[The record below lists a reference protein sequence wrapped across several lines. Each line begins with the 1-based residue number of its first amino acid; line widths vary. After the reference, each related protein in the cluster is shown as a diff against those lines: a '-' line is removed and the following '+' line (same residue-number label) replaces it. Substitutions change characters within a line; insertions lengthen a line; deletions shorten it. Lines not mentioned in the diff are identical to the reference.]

1 MFQNKTVWITGGA
14 SGMGLLS
21 GQCFAEQGAKVALT
35 DINAPA
41 LEAAVRTITEKGGRA
56 IGIPVD
62 VTQYEQIAAA
72 RDQIVQAFGS
82 IDILIPFAGGAEV
95 RLLKEKNE
103 FKDQDISVFDFGIDL
118 NLKGAVYAAHAAL
131 AQMAKQMSGVIIFIG
146 SISGVEASGNSI
158 AYSAAKSALING
170 VTPSMAQYG
179 AQYNV
184 RTCCV
189 SPGPVLTREAMA
201 NMATIMNRAA
211 EPQEIVDLILYLASD
226 KASFITGSNFLID
239 GGRAVMKKRSY
250 EKK

>member
-41 LEAAVRTITEKGGRA
+41 LEAAVRSITEKGGRA
-56 IGIPVD
+56 IGIQVD
-62 VTQYEQIAAA
+62 VTQYEQITAA
-72 RDQIVQAFGS
+72 RDQIVQTFGS

-146 SISGVEASGNSI
+146 SIAGVEASGNSI

>member
-72 RDQIVQAFGS
+72 RDQIVQTFGS

>member
-41 LEAAVRTITEKGGRA
+41 LEAAVRSITEKGGQA

-62 VTQYEQIAAA
+62 VTQYEQITAA
-72 RDQIVQAFGS
+72 RDQIVQTFGS

-170 VTPSMAQYG
+170 DPL
-179 AQYNV
+179 
-184 RTCCV
+184 
-189 SPGPVLTREAMA
+189 PGPVRRPIQRAHLLCFTRSCF
-201 NMATIMNRAA
+201 NTGGNGKHGHHY
-211 EPQEIVDLILYLASD
+211 EP
-226 KASFITGSNFLID
+226 
-239 GGRAVMKKRSY
+239 GGRAPGDRRPDPIPGLGQSVLYYRL
-250 EKK
+250 